1 MVKAFSLLEIMAVVA
16 IACVMAAVGI
26 SSMVPIIEKARRDD
40 QSRAAL
46 AQIRKIRAHALTANE
61 GAAIESAPVAG
72 GGVRIVT
79 ASVPRAGGLP
89 QCQNYETRASFKEE
103 RVYDLL
109 DIVIPRTDNTL
120 CFEASAFRLLNED
133 GLTLAPSPAVVDFFE
148 ATTTDTMGALTVAP
162 SGSFGSSFEPAVN
175 EGLAATVNVTPLP
188 PPEDPVRN
196 VVEPRTLDA
205 DLPVTE
211 PPPKQPTTPQGEPV
225 IEALPPPTKKPPP
238 PPPPSCTQN
247 PDCPV
252 GFYCDVGGTNTCL
265 AAATTCPCSPG
276 YYCDGGKGSC
286 VLQGPCRTDADCDVN
301 STCIVGQCEFGCNSQ
316 LCPRVPVCSGGPD
329 MCQHNGCCVQF
340 GCPCI

>member
-1 MVKAFSLLEIMAVVA
+1 MSRAFSLLEIMAVVA
-16 IACVMAAVGI
+16 IAGVMAAVGI

-61 GAAIESAPVAG
+61 GAAIEAAPLAG

-79 ASVPRAGGLP
+79 AAVPRTSGLP
-89 QCQNYETRASFKEE
+89 QCQNYESRASFTEE

-120 CFEASAFRLLNED
+120 CFDASAFRLLNED
-133 GLTLAPSPAVVDFFE
+133 GLTLAPAPAVINFFE
-148 ATTTDTMGALTVAP
+148 ATTTDAVGALTVAP

-188 PPEDPVRN
+188 PPEDLVRN

-205 DLPVTE
+205 ELPVTE
-211 PPPKQPTTPQGEPV
+211 PPPRQPTTPQGEPV
-225 IEALPPPTKKPPP
+225 IEALPRPTKQPPP

-252 GFYCDVGGTNTCL
+252 RFYCDVGGTNTCL

-286 VLQGPCRTDADCDVN
+286 VLQGRCSTDADCDVN
-301 STCIVGQCEFGCNSQ
+301 STCVVGQCEFGCNSQ
-316 LCPRVPVCSGGPD
+316 LCPRDPVCTGGPD